1 MLSGSVFGLA
11 SMAIISNLDGV
22 NLSTSLDLLVHSIG
36 YTQEGIA

>member
-22 NLSTSLDLLVHSIG
+22 NYLLVLI
-36 YTQEGIA
+36 YLCIP